1 MPRIARGLE
10 GKKINLVIAVARAK
24 DRARARGEKI
34 KPIIAESPLLLAE
47 GKKINL
53 ADGAQWQ
60 SKRVGSEL
68 GQGFEVKP
76 SIGHRS
82 SGDRSDWIK
91 LHSFVLVLPK
101 KGRFGLSS

>member
-1 MPRIARGLE
+1 L
-10 GKKINLVIAVARAK
+10 LV
-24 DRARARGEKI
+24 
-34 KPIIAESPLLLAE
+34 LAE

-53 ADGAQWQ
+53 AVGAQWQ

-68 GQGFEVKP
+68 GRGFEVKP

-82 SGDRSDWIK
+82 SGDRSDRIK